1 MTNSSV
7 ACKRRR
13 ISGRRLSDDRKYV
26 CVRRLTHQELA
37 LATCNYWAL
46 SNHQEYTKQERNFFN
61 LICKHW
67 QLTYETRGIVF
78 HRILNTEATST
89 RIRIFLKTE
98 IVFLRFN
105 LTFKRKWII
114 LGETQSKCS
123 QTFII
128 TYLVYLSAFGYR
140 MKQSSCLIYHFL
152 VFAYQWNTPSSV
164 RYITSQRLDTSVI
177 LLLVP
182 VISLPGV

>member
-1 MTNSSV
+1 M
-7 ACKRRR
+7 
-13 ISGRRLSDDRKYV
+13 
-26 CVRRLTHQELA
+26 E
-37 LATCNYWAL
+37 
-46 SNHQEYTKQERNFFN
+46 FFY
-61 LICKHW
+61 LICKHGEVIY
-67 QLTYETRGIVF
+67 QTRGIVF
-78 HRILNTEATST
+78 RRILNTEAPST

-114 LGETQSKCS
+114 LGETQSKCL

-128 TYLVYLSAFGYR
+128 TYLVYLSVFGYR

-164 RYITSQRLDTSVI
+164 WYITSQRLDISET
-177 LLLVP
+177 LLLVFD
-182 VISLPGV
+182 ISLLGVWISNETLIVFDISRPGVWIPVKHSF